1 MKVVYVSGGMTGYEN
16 LNKEKFNKKTEELRN
31 IGHFVINPVEIS
43 IDVEKRCFE
52 NEAKRED
59 YLKEDIKYL
68 IICDT
73 IYFLEGWSKSEG
85 AVLEY
90 IIAKALNLHIVF
102 EDVFEM
108 APDIELMI
116 SAICKMYN
124 KEYNEQLHG
133 IIKKDLKN
141 LLKQY

>member
-1 MKVVYVSGGMTGYEN
+1 MKVIYVSGGMTGYKN
-16 LNKEKFNKKTEELRN
+16 LNKENFNKKTEELRDL
-31 IGHFVINPVEIS
+31 GYCVINPVEIS
-43 IDVEKRCFE
+43 IEVEKRYFE
-52 NEAKRED
+52 NEVQRKD

-90 IIAKALNLHIVF
+90 IIAKALSINMMF
-102 EDVFEM
+102 EDEFEL

-141 LLKQY
+141 LLK